1 MVKTVVAFPDPAE
14 ADVANIV
21 LPDYIG
27 FHLRLAQ
34 LRTFREF
41 FRVFAGTGVTPGVHT
56 VLSII
61 RDNPGIR
68 QRAIAELLMVR
79 EPNMTRLIQ
88 SLQAGHL
95 ISRAVDKT
103 DRRARHLVLTDK
115 GRELLDDV
123 AQRVTVLE
131 KRILGSLDAAQRK
144 TLRACLD
151 QIRANIPD

>member
-1 MVKTVVAFPDPAE
+1 MAKILVAVTDLAE
-14 ADVANIV
+14 ADVATIV

-41 FRVFAGTGVTPGVHT
+41 FRVFEGTGVTPGVHT
-56 VLSII
+56 VLQII

-88 SLQAGHL
+88 SLQVGHL

-103 DRRARHLVLTDK
+103 DRRARHLALTDK
-115 GRELLDDV
+115 GRDLLDNLS
-123 AQRVTVLE
+123 QRITALE
-131 KRILGSLDAAQRK
+131 KKVLGLLDAAQRK

-151 QIRANIPD
+151 QIRANIPY

>member
-1 MVKTVVAFPDPAE
+1 VVKNFVAFPDVAE
-14 ADVANIV
+14 ADVADIV

-34 LRTFREF
+34 LRVFREF
-41 FRVFAGTGVTPGVHT
+41 FRVFEGTGVTPGVHT
-56 VLSII
+56 VLQII

-115 GRELLDDV
+115 GRELLDNL
-123 AQRVTVLE
+123 AQRMTALE
-131 KRILGSLDAAQRK
+131 KKVLGSFDAAQRK
-144 TLRACLD
+144 TLRFCLD
-151 QIRANIPD
+151 QIRANIPY

>member
-1 MVKTVVAFPDPAE
+1 VSKPFVAYPDFAE
-14 ADVANIV
+14 ADFTNIV
-21 LPDYIG
+21 MPDYIG

-34 LRTFREF
+34 LRVFREF
-41 FRVFAGTGVTPGVHT
+41 FRVFEGTGVTPGVHT
-56 VLSII
+56 VLQII

-95 ISRAVDKT
+95 ISRAVDKS

-115 GRELLDDV
+115 GRELLDNL
-123 AQRVTVLE
+123 AQRMTVLE
-131 KRILGSLDAAQRK
+131 KKILGSFDAAQRK
-144 TLRACLD
+144 TLRFCLD
-151 QIRANIPD
+151 QIRENIPY